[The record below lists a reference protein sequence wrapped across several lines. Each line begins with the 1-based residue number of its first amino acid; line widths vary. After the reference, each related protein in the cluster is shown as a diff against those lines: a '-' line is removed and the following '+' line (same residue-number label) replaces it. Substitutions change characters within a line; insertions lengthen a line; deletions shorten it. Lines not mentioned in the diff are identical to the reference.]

1 MQCSRYPIPLPPI
14 IMALVISL
22 WFAVVVLGAWF
33 SAVPVATYV
42 YLLLFLSNHLSLL
55 SVPTVLSSP
64 KMRWKSVSNL
74 LLDHSF
80 FLSLWQSHCA
90 VMTTLWWGAVLK
102 AFCRFLTAGIT
113 MSMIMILVSVSDKL
127 IQVGCL

>member
-1 MQCSRYPIPLPPI
+1 MQCSRYPILLPPI
-14 IMALVISL
+14 IMALIISL
-22 WFAVVVLGAWF
+22 ICTCSSSSRGLILCTSGHVCLFID
-33 SAVPVATYV
+33 
-42 YLLLFLSNHLSLL
+42 FLSNHLSLL